1 MSIFQ
6 KEKAVSL
13 QRECY
18 TMKKESGAAEITMY
32 GQIVRKR
39 PTEWWTGN
47 PVKGNYIILD
57 EFLEDLKELRSA
69 RELTI
74 RLDSLGGDAYAALTI
89 HNKLRE
95 MKARKTIRV
104 DGVAM
109 SGGAMILCAAC
120 GPKDT
125 VQINPSSLVM
135 IHKCITPLVGY
146 YNADELDSISESS
159 KAMDRSQA
167 AIYKAKSGL
176 EEEELLD
183 MMAKTTTL
191 TGEEAVEKGFA
202 DELIDGAEP
211 VELAASADRR
221 TLYVRGQPFM
231 TDGPILPDTLP
242 VIPGVE
248 ASDDIKQPV
257 KKELEAEAGKGG
269 IMSKTLEELK
279 TENPE
284 LAEALLAEAK
294 ALAGAETEAQVKAAV
309 QAERKRL
316 QEIDEISALYGEDEL
331 HNAKYATPCTA
342 KELAFEAAKK
352 AAQKGKAFLD
362 ELKDDTQA
370 SGAEKIS
377 AAPAPEDKTELSPE
391 ERRAAGRADAQAL
404 KKG

>member
-6 KEKAVSL
+6 KTVSL

-18 TMKKESGAAEITMY
+18 TMQKANGAAEITMY

-39 PTEWWTGN
+39 PVDWLTGK
-47 PVKGNYIILD
+47 PKEGNYIILD
-57 EFLEDLKELRSA
+57 EFLEDLKELKSA
-69 RELTI
+69 KELTI
-74 RLDSLGGDAYAALTI
+74 RLDSLGGDAYASLTI

-135 IHKCITPLVGY
+135 IHRCITPLMGY
-146 YNADELDSISESS
+146 YNADELDSLSESS

-183 MMAKTTTL
+183 MMTKTTTL
-191 TGEEAVEKGFA
+191 TGEEAMEKGFA
-202 DELIDGAEP
+202 DELIEGAEP
-211 VELAASADRR
+211 VELAASADRK
-221 TLYVRGQPFM
+221 TLYIRGQPFSM
-231 TDGPILPDTLP
+231 DGPTLPDSLP
-242 VIPGVE
+242 VIPDAE
-248 ASDDIKQPV
+248 APDDIKQPEI
-257 KKELEAEAGKGG
+257 KEPEAENGKGG
-269 IMSKTLEELK
+269 IMSKTLEELR

-294 ALAGAETEAQVKAAV
+294 ALAGAETEAQVAAAV

-316 QEIDEISALYGEDEL
+316 QEIDEISALYSEEDL
-331 HNAKYATPCTA
+331 HNAKYGTPCTA
-342 KELAFEAAKK
+342 KEMAFEAAKK
-352 AAQKGKAFLD
+352 AAQKGKTFLD
-362 ELKDDTQA
+362 ELNKDTQA
-370 SGAEKIS
+370 SGADKIS
-377 AAPAPEDKTELSPE
+377 AAPAPDDKTELSPE
-391 ERRAAGRADAQAL
+391 ERRAAGKADAQAL
-404 KKG
+404 KKE